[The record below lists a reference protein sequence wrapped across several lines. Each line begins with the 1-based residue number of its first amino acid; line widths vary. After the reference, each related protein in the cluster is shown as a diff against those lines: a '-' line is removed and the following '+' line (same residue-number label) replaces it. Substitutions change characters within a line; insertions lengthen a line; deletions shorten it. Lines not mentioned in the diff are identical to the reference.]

1 MVIGFDESL
10 AGFVRA
16 LGQAG
21 VDSSEA
27 GGTVIRDSRGRLSF
41 VSNTRLVKT
50 VIDNVSA
57 AITKD
62 LKLYISP
69 IGPIADADSPGARR
83 VLEDSSAL
91 TVDLKANNGT
101 ELRVK
106 LLDRR
111 AVGTDWLHVPVEP
124 AAKPPRLVFAS
135 LKGGV
140 GRSTALSVL
149 AAELSEQGRTILV
162 IDLDMEAPGIGSMLI
177 EQDALPRFGTIDFFV
192 ENALKEIDDSFLLD
206 CVGSSWLGGGRGR
219 IDVVPSIGAISLEH
233 PGGVLAKLARAY
245 LDAPTEELNQKTFL
259 TGAQTFLARLTSLNK
274 YDAVLIDARAG
285 LHETTAA
292 PILGLGADVLLFGVN
307 QIQTIIG
314 FKVLLAQLAQ
324 FPRPQLEDDW
334 RYRLRMIQAK
344 ALPDESSLLIYR
356 SQMFDLFDA
365 AFYQKETVKTGD
377 LLAAGFRFSI
387 DDKDAPHFPIPIF
400 EDERYRLFDP
410 VRDKSQL
417 LKSFYDKGFGQ
428 FIEFA
433 IERLQVNEVIEP

>member
-62 LKLYISP
+62 LKPYISP

-344 ALPDESSLLIYR
+344 ALPDESALLIYR

>member
-62 LKLYISP
+62 LKPYISP